1 MKELSQECEEKNTK
15 GLERSVLDVFVVC
28 DKIIPHTKRMVIDE
42 KREHVL
48 TNYSTVKRI
57 GRIIES
63 DHDPLF
69 LYLNLEFSRIRNERR
84 EIFQFRNKESQQLFK
99 ILTSDTSEFTNCF
112 ANNLSFEEQS
122 TKWRK
127 VLDDYFHKAFKKI
140 RVTNKQSKK
149 KSEIDVLM
157 EKRRKLK
164 KNDSLDD
171 KEELELNDLEKIIA
185 EKCEELNRKRVTENF
200 NDIHNDQGNVSH
212 QGIWKIKK
220 KYFPKKKPS
229 LPAGKKNLKQQ
240 LITNPAELKELYLQT
255 FKYRLRHRPPQP
267 GFETLLEDQNELF
280 KLRLELSKKREDTCL
295 GNERS

>member
-1 MKELSQECEEKNTK
+1 M
-15 GLERSVLDVFVVC
+15 
-28 DKIIPHTKRMVIDE
+28 
-42 KREHVL
+42 
-48 TNYSTVKRI
+48 
-57 GRIIES
+57 
-63 DHDPLF
+63 
-69 LYLNLEFSRIRNERR
+69 
-84 EIFQFRNKESQQLFK
+84 
-99 ILTSDTSEFTNCF
+99 
-112 ANNLSFEEQS
+112 SFEEQS

-164 KNDSLDD
+164 KKESLDE
-171 KEELELNDLEKIIA
+171 KEEVELNDLEKIIA

-212 QGIWKIKK
+212 QGIWSIKR

-280 KLRLELSKKREDTCL
+280 KLRLELSKKDTCL